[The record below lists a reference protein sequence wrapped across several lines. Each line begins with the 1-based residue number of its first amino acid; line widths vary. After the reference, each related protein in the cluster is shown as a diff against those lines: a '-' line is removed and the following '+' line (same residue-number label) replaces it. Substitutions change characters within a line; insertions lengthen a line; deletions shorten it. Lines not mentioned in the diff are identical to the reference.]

1 MDDFIIF
8 IKFSG
13 WIVVI
18 WVRLAKVIEK
28 KGLKVLEEGPI
39 TKMKYIITINK

>member
-1 MDDFIIF
+1 MNDFIVF
-8 IKFSG
+8 FKFLG

-18 WVRLAKVIEK
+18 WVRLAKLIEK
-28 KGLKVLEEGPI
+28 KGLKVLEESPI